1 MRAWGCNSPGL
12 LDPIQRRAS
21 LRFVSPHDGNF
32 AAAEVFVLAVYR
44 NAYSVNIYSRRN
56 AAGLPH
62 HCLAGLGLTNM
73 RDALAVHIVDLDL
86 HFIGI
91 GFLQSKCHLVLGWI
105 GVGEYFAP
113 KGVDYI
119 GSAGYG
125 WGCS

>member
-1 MRAWGCNSPGL
+1 MGKITPAPNRM
-12 LDPIQRRAS
+12 QRRAS

-32 AAAEVFVLAVYR
+32 AAAEIFVLAVYR
-44 NAYSVNIYSRRN
+44 NAYSVNIYPRCGVN
-56 AAGLPH
+56 GLPH

-73 RDALAVHIVDLDL
+73 RDVFAAHVVDLDP
-86 HFIGI
+86 HFIRI
-91 GFLQSKCHLVLGWI
+91 DFLQSKCHLVLGWI

-125 WGCS
+125 WSWS